1 MIPMQWRARFP
12 ATASPLTRL
21 MPLAL
26 LKRLTLLS
34 LITLL
39 TGCAT
44 TRQPADI
51 AFTLS
56 LDASPTVNP
65 DSLGRPAPIL
75 VGLYDLK
82 STAAFTAS
90 GFAALQDHAKA
101 SLGDDLVAFD
111 QLILRPGEQRTIE
124 RFIERTGDTQTRSL
138 GIVAGYRELNR
149 HVWRVAIALP
159 VADESRLPSFWPFES
174 QRLAVQVQVKL
185 DDSGIVVRT
194 LNRNP

>member
-1 MIPMQWRARFP
+1 MQWRARFP
-12 ATASPLTRL
+12 VMASPLTRQML
-21 MPLAL
+21 LAL
-26 LKRLTLLS
+26 LIQLTLL
-34 LITLL
+34 TLL

-44 TRQPADI
+44 TRPPADT

-90 GFAALQDHAKA
+90 GFAPLQDHAKA
-101 SLGDDLVAFD
+101 SLGDDLVGFD
-111 QLILRPGEQRTIE
+111 QLILRPGEQRTLE
-124 RFIERTGDTQTRSL
+124 RSIERTGNTRTRLL
-138 GIVAGYRELNR
+138 GIVAGYRELNG

-159 VADESRLPSFWPFES
+159 VAEESSLPSFWPFEP
-174 QRLAVQVQVKL
+174 QRPVVQVQVKL

>member
-1 MIPMQWRARFP
+1 MIPMQWRAQLA
-12 ATASPLTRL
+12 ATASPLTLLVR
-21 MPLAL
+21 LAL
-26 LKRLTLLS
+26 LTRLTLLTLLL
-34 LITLL
+34 LIT
-39 TGCAT
+39 GCTT
-44 TRQPADI
+44 TRPPTDTS
-51 AFTLS
+51 FTLS

-75 VGLYDLK
+75 VGIYDLK

-90 GFAALQDHAKA
+90 GFAPLQDQAKA

-124 RFIERTGDTQTRSL
+124 RTGDARTRSL

-159 VADESRLPSFWPFES
+159 VADESSFPTFWPFEP
-174 QRLAVQVQVKL
+174 QRPVVQVQVKL

>member
-12 ATASPLTRL
+12 TTASPLTRQML
-21 MPLAL
+21 LAL
-26 LKRLTLLS
+26 LPQLILL
-34 LITLL
+34 TLL

-44 TRQPADI
+44 TRPPADT

-90 GFAALQDHAKA
+90 GFAPLQDHAKA
-101 SLGDDLVAFD
+101 SLGDDLVGFD

-124 RFIERTGDTQTRSL
+124 RTGNTRMRSL

-159 VADESRLPSFWPFES
+159 VAEESSLPSFWPFEP
-174 QRLAVQVQVKL
+174 QRPVVQVQVKL

>member
-1 MIPMQWRARFP
+1 MIPMQWRAQFP
-12 ATASPLTRL
+12 ATASPLTLL
-21 MPLAL
+21 MRLAL
-26 LKRLTLLS
+26 LTRLTPL
-34 LITLL
+34 LL
-39 TGCAT
+39 TGCT
-44 TRQPADI
+44 TTHPPTDTP
-51 AFTLS
+51 FTLS
-56 LDASPTVNP
+56 LDVSPTVNP
-65 DSLGRPAPIL
+65 DGLGRPAPIL
-75 VGLYDLK
+75 VGIYDLK

-90 GFAALQDHAKA
+90 GFAPLQDHAKA

-124 RFIERTGDTQTRSL
+124 RSIERSGDARTRSL

-159 VADESRLPSFWPFES
+159 VTDESSVLSFWPFEA
-174 QRLAVQVQVKL
+174 QRRVVRVQVKL